1 MSSGA
6 KGAWLG
12 AATIVTISIL
22 WAAVAGTRDDL
33 NCVHYEHMPA
43 GDIIVCGVLFGIP
56 VAVIVGCFVGMA
68 AADLRS
74 YRRVF
79 LLIVA
84 ASLACVLAVLGRAAM
99 QCTTDPATSSL
110 WLRAFLALALACL
123 VLERWT
129 RPDEPMPRATA
140 RAASP
145 RSGPG
150 SRSP

>member
-74 YRRVF
+74 YRRVS

-84 ASLACVLAVLGRAAM
+84 ASLACVLTVLGRAAM
-99 QCTTDPATSSL
+99 QCTTDPATSTL
-110 WLRAFLALALACL
+110 WVRAFVALALASL

-129 RPDEPMPRATA
+129 RPDDPVPRAKLG
-140 RAASP
+140 R
-145 RSGPG
+145 
-150 SRSP
+150 